1 MEENEIPLYK
11 KPIFQV
17 GVWIAVLVGLYIYQI
32 FAQPSIGVVIG
43 IFCNSL
49 LLMAAFPFWMW
60 FYAQFILPV
69 HTLEQR
75 SKILNRL
82 QRHISKS
89 HGPALFIK
97 DGRVIA
103 KEGEL
108 EQRKAGVIWLDTA
121 SAAVTRTNTAYKQ
134 VLGPGVHFTDD
145 GEYLAGWLDLHT
157 QVQSIALKD
166 TDKPFDKLPEGADDE
181 TQRKYKETQERR
193 LAVSAL
199 TRDGIEVIPNINV
212 VFKIDADP
220 AKGNQPGSRF
230 GFSEEAVFNAIRKE
244 GINPGAKAQRVAWN
258 QFPALIAADL
268 WREYAAKFTLSQL
281 FEPTQPPLP
290 DVPQPEPPKVPEEPP
305 APPPAKAGPI
315 TNILRYFNNR
325 METHL
330 NEAEEEKK
338 SALPTPVKAATV
350 SQKDTRPKTGMQIIN
365 QMIKARMT
373 QTFVPVLDESGRA
386 MEGHALSEE
395 FRKLQERG
403 LRVLSVSVG
412 SLRLPPA
419 IEERT
424 IKEWNANWLVNAQ
437 MESKRI
443 ERRIT
448 FVREDA
454 KQDALKE
461 YAAELSQNLVKAN
474 PDTPD
479 AALRILLERSRN
491 SIIRDERVLN
501 RINKESA
508 KPAMESTSGL
518 SPSAVDMLRA
528 GKESSSFDNKP
539 QRRSSLDLDLMDQ
552 IIKKAEA
559 NDL

>member
-1 MEENEIPLYK
+1 
-11 KPIFQV
+11 
-17 GVWIAVLVGLYIYQI
+17 
-32 FAQPSIGVVIG
+32 
-43 IFCNSL
+43 
-49 LLMAAFPFWMW
+49 
-60 FYAQFILPV
+60 
-69 HTLEQR
+69 
-75 SKILNRL
+75 
-82 QRHISKS
+82 
-89 HGPALFIK
+89 
-97 DGRVIA
+97 
-103 KEGEL
+103 
-108 EQRKAGVIWLDTA
+108 
-121 SAAVTRTNTAYKQ
+121 
-134 VLGPGVHFTDD
+134 
-145 GEYLAGWLDLHT
+145 
-157 QVQSIALKD
+157 
-166 TDKPFDKLPEGADDE
+166 
-181 TQRKYKETQERR
+181 
-193 LAVSAL
+193 
-199 TRDGIEVIPNINV
+199 
-212 VFKIDADP
+212 
-220 AKGNQPGSRF
+220 
-230 GFSEEAVFNAIRKE
+230 
-244 GINPGAKAQRVAWN
+244 
-258 QFPALIAADL
+258 
-268 WREYAAKFTLSQL
+268 
-281 FEPTQPPLP
+281 
-290 DVPQPEPPKVPEEPP
+290 
-305 APPPAKAGPI
+305 
-315 TNILRYFNNR
+315 
-325 METHL
+325 
-330 NEAEEEKK
+330 
-338 SALPTPVKAATV
+338 
-350 SQKDTRPKTGMQIIN
+350 
-365 QMIKARMT
+365 
-373 QTFVPVLDESGRA
+373 